1 MTIESMILKRKDGSS
16 GYKRIEIRIFGP
28 ENKDSKLHIIQA
40 QPGAHYPE
48 AQVEGILENFAE
60 KIETAAPEE
69 EYEIV
74 EIGPARFNFVWRGR
88 KPSPAEQQIAYQAP

>member
-1 MTIESMILKRKDGSS
+1 MIALKRKDGSL

-28 ENKDSKLHIIQA
+28 ENKDSKLHIVQA

-48 AQVEGILENFAE
+48 SQVEDILGNVVE
-60 KIETAAPEE
+60 KLETSAPDD

-74 EIGPARFNFVWRGR
+74 EIGPGRFNFVWRGR
-88 KPSPAEQQIAYQAP
+88 KPSPAEQQITYPAPDA